1 MPHILKMKDLSD
13 DFTINKG
20 LLPNLSFRGII
31 VGRTGS
37 GKTSALGSL
46 LLLPEFYLN
55 DFKGENIY
63 IFSPLKNDFKMQT
76 IIETKDIPDS
86 NITTDFDDEVL
97 GMIYDKVVSDFE
109 RAIKLDAQPEHVLI
123 VLDDL
128 SFSGALKSGTYNN
141 IARVFMNGRKQMVSI
156 ILTTQFYHHI
166 LNSVRQNASFIM
178 LYNTSLRQLDSIM
191 EEHNFLPTK
200 KMFISMFR
208 EEVKKKTDFMVIN
221 HDNEPENMYL
231 DKNFEPILPRLE
243 FK

>member
-86 NITTDFDDEVL
+86 NITTDFDDEIL

>member
-13 DFTINKG
+13 DFTVDKG

-46 LLLPEFYLN
+46 LLLEEFYLN

-63 IFSPLKNDFKMQT
+63 IFSPLKNDFKMET
-76 IIETKDIPDS
+76 IIKVKDIPES
-86 NITTDFDDEVL
+86 NISTDFDDDML

-109 RAIKLDAQPEHVLI
+109 RSVKLDETPNHILI

-128 SFSGALKSGTYNN
+128 SFSGALKTGTYNN

-156 ILTTQFYHHI
+156 LLTTQFYHHI
-166 LNSVRQNASFIM
+166 LNSVRQNASFVM

-191 EEHNFLPTK
+191 EEHNFLPNK

-208 EEVKKKTDFMVIN
+208 QEVKKKTDFIVIN

-231 DKNFEPILPRLE
+231 DKNFEPILPRIE

>member
-63 IFSPLKNDFKMQT
+63 IFSPLKNDFKMET
-76 IIETKDIPDS
+76 IIKVKDIPES
-86 NITTDFDDEVL
+86 NISTDFDDDML

-109 RAIKLDAQPEHVLI
+109 RSVKLDETPEHVLI

-156 ILTTQFYHHI
+156 LLTTQFYHHI
-166 LNSVRQNASFIM
+166 LNSVRQNASFVM

-191 EEHNFLPTK
+191 EEHNFLPNK

-208 EEVKKKTDFMVIN
+208 QEVKKKTDFIVIN

>member
-13 DFTINKG
+13 DFTIDKG
-20 LLPNLSFRGII
+20 ILPNLSFRGII

-55 DFKGENIY
+55 DFDGENIY

-76 IIETKDIPDS
+76 IIDVKEIPES
-86 NITTDFDDEVL
+86 NITTDFDDEIL
-97 GMIYDKVVSDFE
+97 GMIYDKVVSEFE
-109 RAIKLDAQPEHVLI
+109 RDVKLGEVPKHTLI

-128 SFSGALKSGTYNN
+128 SFSGALKTGTYNN

-166 LNSVRQNASFIM
+166 LNSVRQNASFVM

-200 KMFISMFR
+200 KMFIEMFR
-208 EEVKKKTDFMVIN
+208 NEVKKKTDFIVIN

>member
-1 MPHILKMKDLSD
+1 MKDMSD
-13 DFTINKG
+13 DFTIDKG
-20 LLPNLSFRGII
+20 LLPNLSFRGLI

-63 IFSPLKNDFKMQT
+63 IFSPLKNDFKMET
-76 IIETKDIPDS
+76 IIKSKEIPPS
-86 NITTDFDDEVL
+86 NISTEYDDEML
-97 GMIYDKVVSDFE
+97 GMIYDKVTDNFE
-109 RAIKLDAQPEHVLI
+109 QAIQLGDTPEHVLI

-128 SFSGALKSGTYNN
+128 SFSGALRTGTFNN

-166 LNSVRQNASFIM
+166 LNSVRQNASFVM
-178 LYNTSLRQLDSIM
+178 LYNTSLRQLESVM

-200 KMFISMFR
+200 KQFVKMFR
-208 EEVKKKTDFMVIN
+208 DNVKKKTDFILIN
-221 HDNEPENMYL
+221 HDNHEPENLYL
-231 DKNFEPILPRLE
+231 DKNFEPILPRMQ
-243 FK
+243 F

>member
-63 IFSPLKNDFKMQT
+63 IFSPLKNDFKMET
-76 IIETKDIPDS
+76 IIIVKDIPES
-86 NITTDFDDEVL
+86 NISTDFDDVML

-109 RAIKLDAQPEHVLI
+109 RSVKLDETPEHVLI

-156 ILTTQFYHHI
+156 LLTTQFYHHI
-166 LNSVRQNASFIM
+166 LNSVRQNASFVM

-191 EEHNFLPTK
+191 EEHNFLPNK

-208 EEVKKKTDFMVIN
+208 QEVKKKTDFIVIN

>member
-13 DFTINKG
+13 DFTVDKG
-20 LLPNLSFRGII
+20 ILPNLSFRGII

-55 DFKGENIY
+55 DFDGDNIH
-63 IFSPLKNDFKMQT
+63 IFSPLKNDFKMET
-76 IIETKDIPDS
+76 IIKVKEIPES
-86 NITTDFDDEVL
+86 NISMEYDDELL
-97 GMIYDKVVSDFE
+97 GMIYDRIVENFE
-109 RAIKLDAQPEHVLI
+109 RDIKLGEVPKHHLI
-123 VLDDL
+123 ILDDL

-166 LNSVRQNASFIM
+166 LNSVRQNASFVM
-178 LYNTSLRQLDSIM
+178 LYNTSLRQLDSVM

-208 EEVKKKTDFMVIN
+208 TNVKKKTDFIMIN

-231 DKNFEPILPRLE
+231 DKNFEPILPSMFL
-243 FK
+243 K

>member
-13 DFTINKG
+13 DFTVDKG
-20 LLPNLSFRGII
+20 ILPNLSFRGII

-63 IFSPLKNDFKMQT
+63 IFSPLKNDFKMET
-76 IIETKDIPDS
+76 IIKTKEIPEG
-86 NITTDFDDEVL
+86 NISTEYDDELL
-97 GMIYDKVVSDFE
+97 GMIYDKVVKEFE
-109 RAIKLDAQPEHVLI
+109 QSIQLEQTPEHVLI

-128 SFSGALKSGTYNN
+128 SFSGALKTGTFNN
-141 IARVFMNGRKQMVSI
+141 IARVFMNGRKQLVSI

-166 LNSVRQNASFIM
+166 LNSVRQNASFVM
-178 LYNTSLRQLDSIM
+178 LYNTSLRQLDSVM

-200 KMFISMFR
+200 KQFVKMFR
-208 EEVKKKTDFMVIN
+208 DNVKRKTDFIVIN
-221 HDNEPENMYL
+221 HDNEPENLYL
-231 DKNFEPILPRLE
+231 DKNFEPILPRME
-243 FK
+243 F